1 MERAP
6 DLRHSCHF
14 CANIVPMPV
23 LTFTCYEIVWFT
35 KTVKHFVFPSL
46 RLVLWLKT
54 ARRWHWMHQKVLPP
68 SRAVRKELACHST
81 NFIFHRSVTFE
92 MTHFLPPFYV
102 SNCRLFIFCC
112 LLDFWA
118 WHNTGWAVW
127 EHSQKPNEWFLGWE
141 ERTDIQLWCNQC
153 WENLH
158 NPRYGQKHNIL
169 VKFKSCKVLLVM
181 FWSPAGSPKEPG
193 ILPRV
198 LESTFQ
204 YIGEHQYPG
213 MDLKPYLRNGV
224 QSLDFHQV
232 KQERITKAAIFASFK
247 EVRTQF
253 CQMYSRK
260 EKMVIKHL
268 SVVLFTFVRLSSGLG
283 VWFSQRQWL
292 SRVLF
297 AQPSFILF
305 CIFNSNGYYSLE

>member
-1 MERAP
+1 MIENSQTVTLNAP
-6 DLRHSCHF
+6 KGSATIKSREKGIGMSLHKFYFSQVS
-14 CANIVPMPV
+14 NIWNDPFSP
-23 LTFTCYEIVWFT
+23 
-35 KTVKHFVFPSL
+35 
-46 RLVLWLKT
+46 
-54 ARRWHWMHQKVLPP
+54 
-68 SRAVRKELACHST
+68 
-81 NFIFHRSVTFE
+81 
-92 MTHFLPPFYV
+92 PPFYV

-158 NPRYGQKHNIL
+158 NPRYVQKHNIL

-181 FWSPAGSPKEPG
+181 FWSPTGSPKEPG